1 LDNLKK
7 GSLASRQR
15 CDISH
20 CSGPVKKSMNENEII
35 LIFSTNHLLLQKFL
49 EDRLCLKDALAVLL
63 KIEEGHL
70 HIENDPKKTWNIL
83 QQNVTKPTTKMSKC
97 WELCKNIIVY
107 NSPVTTWRRKE
118 SSWGEE
124 RYHLIVFE
132 NWHYVDFLT
141 MTSREIRF
149 YLKISCPVSFFHCY
163 LFPSQY
169 QQYRLCLPSPSC
181 QFSTYFPS
189 LNCLIVYIDTVGDS
203 RVGTCQ
209 HRRVEYHALIS
220 TLFISA

>member
-1 LDNLKK
+1 MKYIVTECY
-7 GSLASRQR
+7 Q
-15 CDISH
+15 
-20 CSGPVKKSMNENEII
+20 
-35 LIFSTNHLLLQKFL
+35 TNH
-49 EDRLCLKDALAVLL
+49 
-63 KIEEGHL
+63 
-70 HIENDPKKTWNIL
+70 
-83 QQNVTKPTTKMSKC
+83 QNVKM
-97 WELCKNIIVY
+97 LRIVQKQ
-107 NSPVTTWRRKE
+107 NSLQLTCTWAVTTWRRKE

-149 YLKISCPVSFFHCY
+149 YLKISCPVSFFHCF

-209 HRRVEYHALIS
+209 HRRDEYHALIS